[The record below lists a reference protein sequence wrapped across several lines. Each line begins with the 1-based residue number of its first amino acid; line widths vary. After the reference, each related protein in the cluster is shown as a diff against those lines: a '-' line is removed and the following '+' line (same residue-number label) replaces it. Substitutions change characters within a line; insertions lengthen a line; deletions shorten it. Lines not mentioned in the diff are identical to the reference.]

1 MLKNENM
8 YQIKKIIFQK
18 IKLLTHSFK
27 NTPED
32 FHWILKKSTIVYLFF
47 FQLVTFSA
55 NHCVH
60 SFHEWKM
67 GLRYQ
72 VGIIHRECTYVDRL
86 CTPCHSNVISTSN
99 LHKVLIN

>member
-47 FQLVTFSA
+47 F
-55 NHCVH
+55 N
-60 SFHEWKM
+60 
-67 GLRYQ
+67 
-72 VGIIHRECTYVDRL
+72 
-86 CTPCHSNVISTSN
+86 
-99 LHKVLIN
+99 

>member
-32 FHWILKKSTIVYLFF
+32 FHWILKKPTIVYLFF
-47 FQLVTFSA
+47 FQLATFLPTTVS
-55 NHCVH
+55 
-60 SFHEWKM
+60 
-67 GLRYQ
+67 
-72 VGIIHRECTYVDRL
+72 IHFMNGKWGSDIRL
-86 CTPCHSNVISTSN
+86 V
-99 LHKVLIN
+99 

>member
-1 MLKNENM
+1 MLKNEDM
-8 YQIKKIIFQK
+8 YQIKKIILQK

-27 NTPED
+27 KYSRGFSLDIEGNLLLLT
-32 FHWILKKSTIVYLFF
+32 YFF
-47 FQLVTFSA
+47 FQLATFFA

-72 VGIIHRECTYVDRL
+72 VGIIHRECT
-86 CTPCHSNVISTSN
+86 
-99 LHKVLIN
+99 

>member
-1 MLKNENM
+1 MLKNEDM

-47 FQLVTFSA
+47 F
-55 NHCVH
+55 N
-60 SFHEWKM
+60 
-67 GLRYQ
+67 
-72 VGIIHRECTYVDRL
+72 
-86 CTPCHSNVISTSN
+86 
-99 LHKVLIN
+99 